1 MTFVRAT
8 SGLTLITLVMVACVW
23 WRQGALAQASSAP
36 GQNTIA
42 PGSSN
47 AGDLAT
53 AIANPNAL
61 SGRFAPARSMV
72 PDFFSQD
79 ASERPNPLWAIP
91 LQSLTATRERPIFSP
106 SRRPPPRISPPPPV
120 VVQPERL
127 SLTLVGAITG
137 ENAIAIF
144 RDDNSKAVVRL
155 RIGQSHSGWS
165 LERVTQRDAILR
177 RNGEIATFALPSPA
191 AK

>member
-1 MTFVRAT
+1 MTLVRVA

-42 PGSSN
+42 
-47 AGDLAT
+47 T
-53 AIANPNAL
+53 L
-61 SGRFAPARSMV
+61 SGRPAPARSMV

-106 SRRPPPRISPPPPV
+106 SRRPPPRSSPPSPV

-127 SLTLVGAITG
+127 ALTLVGAITG

-165 LERVTQRDAILR
+165 LERVTQHDAILR
-177 RNGEIATFALPSPA
+177 RNGEIATLALPSPA

>member
-1 MTFVRAT
+1 MTLVRVA

-53 AIANPNAL
+53 AVANPDAL
-61 SGRFAPARSMV
+61 SGRFAPAMV
-72 PDFFSQD
+72 SNFFSQD

-106 SRRPPPRISPPPPV
+106 SRRPPPRSSPPSPV

-127 SLTLVGAITG
+127 ALTLVGAITG

-165 LERVTQRDAILR
+165 LERVTQHDATLR
-177 RNGEIATFALPSPA
+177 RNGEIATLALPSPA
-191 AK
+191 VK